1 MKKLIAIF
9 TLLGFV
15 MLCTLPSV
23 AALAASNINAY
34 DEDTVNHFIQTTSLD
49 KLQSRSALLVDLKTD
64 TVLFSKK
71 ANERQ
76 SIASL
81 TKIMTML
88 LIMEAIDSKKISL
101 ADKVTASEQ
110 AYYTE
115 GSQVWLDVGEVFTVR
130 ELMEALAVHSANDAG
145 VALAEYVAG
154 SENAF
159 VQAMNDK
166 AKAMG
171 LKNTQFMDCSG
182 LIDMNQ
188 GHFSTANDLAKMSKE
203 LLLKHPKIL
212 EFTKIVHKDFRPG
225 PKVVYLDNTN
235 KLLTHYTGTIGLKT
249 GFTTLAGYNLIAV
262 AERDGR
268 RVLSII
274 MGADSSNRRYA
285 ESIKLLDD
293 GFVNYQYVTKGKSRA
308 VAATVDIKDGAE
320 LQIKGVF
327 LKDATLC
334 VRKKAKVTGEFVPAA
349 EIKAPIKAGQS
360 IGKMT
365 YKIGTKILKS
375 FDVVAE
381 KDMAEANIFLK
392 IWRWIIGLFGLK

>member
-23 AALAASNINAY
+23 ASVAASNVNAY
-34 DEDTVNHFIQTTSLD
+34 DEETINHYIQTTSLD
-49 KLQSRSALLVDLKTD
+49 KLQSRSALLLDMKTD

-81 TKIMTML
+81 TKVMTML
-88 LIMEAIDSKKISL
+88 LIMEAIDSKKISF

-182 LIDMNQ
+182 LIDMDQ
-188 GHFSTANDLAKMSKE
+188 GHFSSANDLAKISKE
-203 LLLKHPKIL
+203 LINKHPKIL

-262 AERDGR
+262 VERDGKR
-268 RVLSII
+268 MLSIV

-293 GFVNYQYVTKGKSRA
+293 AFANYQYVTKGKSRA

-320 LQIKGVF
+320 LQIKGIF

-334 VRKKAKVTGEFVPAA
+334 VRKKSKVIGEFVPAA
-349 EIKAPIKAGQS
+349 EIKAPIKAGVS

-381 KDMAEANIFLK
+381 KDMDEANIFLK